1 MSGMRPHRLAFA
13 ALLAVTLVFPA
24 LANAQ
29 ENRLGR
35 LFYSPEERA
44 KMDQKRGVIAPVQAA
59 GPQTSIV
66 NGIITRNGQ
75 APVLFIDGKEV
86 RGAATNASAQQQLN
100 QGVPLKSESGQT
112 FAAKPGQIVDMSS
125 GRAVEIYQ
133 LIPGPTEAPLKE
145 GAPAGQGAPGKAF
158 SALPQGTPPGGRNTS
173 GGTQPPHA
181 QR

>member
-1 MSGMRPHRLAFA
+1 MSGMRLHRLAFA

-44 KMDQKRGVIAPVQAA
+44 KMDQRRGVIVPVQAA
-59 GPQTSIV
+59 GPQTSVV

-75 APVLFIDGKEV
+75 APVLFIDGRET
-86 RGAATNASAQQQLN
+86 RGPATQASAQQQLD
-100 QGVPLKSESGQT
+100 QGVRLKGESGQT
-112 FAAKPGQIVDMSS
+112 IAAKPGQIVDMSS

-133 LIPGPTEAPLKE
+133 LMPGTAGGRAKE
-145 GAPAGQGAPGKAF
+145 DGTPPVSGAPAESLSASPPAAGRTQVRPAP
-158 SALPQGTPPGGRNTS
+158 R
-173 GGTQPPHA
+173 
-181 QR
+181 